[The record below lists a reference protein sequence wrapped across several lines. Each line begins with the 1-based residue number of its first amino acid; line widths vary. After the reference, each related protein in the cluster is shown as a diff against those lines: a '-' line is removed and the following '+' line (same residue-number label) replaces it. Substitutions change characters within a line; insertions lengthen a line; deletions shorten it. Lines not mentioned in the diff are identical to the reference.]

1 MDKKK
6 KQLTTEEMK
15 EILRKAVTSPQPKV
29 NTEPQPKIKRRIK
42 NPFDMRG
49 RYFA

>member
-15 EILRKAVTSPQPKV
+15 EILRKAVTETAPK
-29 NTEPQPKIKRRIK
+29 NKMEPQPKIKRRIK